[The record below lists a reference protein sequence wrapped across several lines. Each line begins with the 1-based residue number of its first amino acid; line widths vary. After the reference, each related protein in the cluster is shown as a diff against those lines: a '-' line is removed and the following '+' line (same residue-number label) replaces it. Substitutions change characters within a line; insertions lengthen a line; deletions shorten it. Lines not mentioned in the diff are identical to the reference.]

1 VTGLLPETEEQ
12 RLIRQTA
19 AAIAARYGHAYYAER
34 ARSGGDLHELWSELG
49 QAGLLGVHLPEEY
62 GGGGAGLSELVIVLE
77 ELAAHGLPLLLAVIS
92 PAICGSV
99 IAAHGSP
106 DLRHAWLP
114 GLASGRRRMAFALTE
129 PDAGSNSH
137 NVTTT
142 ARPAGEGWTV
152 TGGKYYISAVDQC
165 EAMLLVARDD
175 GVAGPSGSGV
185 APGDG
190 VSPRASTESPGRP
203 RLSLFV
209 VPTGAPGVTIA
220 PIDTALVSPDRQFTV
235 FLDDV
240 KVGPDALIGSAGG
253 GLRQVFAGL
262 NPERILA
269 AALCNGIGRYAIAK
283 ASDYARTRQVWSQPI
298 GAHQGIAHPLAQAH
312 VNVQLA
318 RLATA
323 RAAELIDAGQ
333 DAAEAANIAKLAAAD
348 AGLAALDQ
356 AIQTHGGNG
365 LAREYGLSD
374 LWFVTRLMRTAPV
387 SREMVLNFVATHS
400 LRLPASY

>member
-1 VTGLLPETEEQ
+1 MTDVVPQTQEQ
-12 RLIRQTA
+12 RLIRQSA

-49 QAGLLGVHLPEEY
+49 QAGLLGVHLPDDY

-106 DLRHAWLP
+106 DLKHRWLP
-114 GLASGRRRMAFALTE
+114 GLASGSQRMAFALTE

-137 NVTTT
+137 NVTT
-142 ARPAGEGWTV
+142 AASPAGDGWTIS
-152 TGGKYYISAVDQC
+152 GGKYYISAVDQC

-175 GVAGPSGSGV
+175 GLA
-185 APGDG
+185 G
-190 VSPRASTESPGRP
+190 VSGKP
-203 RLSLFV
+203 RLSLFI
-209 VPTGAPGVTIA
+209 VPTDAPGVTIA
-220 PIDTALVSPDRQFTV
+220 QIDTALVSPDRQFTV
-235 FLDDV
+235 FLDQV
-240 KVGPDALIGSAGG
+240 QVGPDALLGVAGD

-262 NPERILA
+262 NPERVLA

-283 ASDYARTRQVWSQPI
+283 ASQYARTRQVWSQPI

-323 RAAELIDAGQ
+323 RAAELIDSGQ

-387 SREMVLNFVATHS
+387 SREMVLNFVASHS
-400 LRLPASY
+400 LRLPPSY

>member
-1 VTGLLPETEEQ
+1 MTDLVAESEDQ
-12 RLIRQTA
+12 RLIRQST

-34 ARSGGDLHELWSELG
+34 ARSGGDLNELWSELG

-92 PAICGSV
+92 PAICGSI

-106 DLRHAWLP
+106 DLKHRWLP
-114 GLASGRRRMAFALTE
+114 GLADGTRRMAFALTE

-137 NVTTT
+137 NVTTA
-142 ARPAGEGWTV
+142 ARPAGDGWTIS
-152 TGGKYYISAVDQC
+152 GGKYYISAVDQC

-175 GVAGPSGSGV
+175 GIKQP
-185 APGDG
+185 D
-190 VSPRASTESPGRP
+190 RP

-209 VPTGAPGVTIA
+209 VPTDAPGVTIQQ
-220 PIDTALVSPDRQFTV
+220 IDTALVSPDRQFSV

-240 KVGPDALIGSAGG
+240 RVGPDALIGTAGN

-283 ASDYARTRQVWSQPI
+283 SSDYARTRQVWSQPI

-323 RAAELIDAGQ
+323 RAAELLDSGQ

-387 SREMVLNFVATHS
+387 SREMVLNFVASHS

>member
-1 VTGLLPETEEQ
+1 MTDLVAESEEQ
-12 RLIRQTA
+12 RLIRQSA

-34 ARSGGDLHELWSELG
+34 ARSGGDINELWSELG
-49 QAGLLGVHLPEEY
+49 RAGLLGVHLPGEH

-77 ELAAHGLPLLLAVIS
+77 ELAGHGLPLLLAVIS
-92 PAICGSV
+92 PAICGSIV
-99 IAAHGSP
+99 AAHGSP
-106 DLRHAWLP
+106 DLKHAWLP
-114 GLASGRRRMAFALTE
+114 GLASGTRRMAFALTE

-137 NVTTT
+137 NVSTT
-142 ARPAGEGWTV
+142 AKPNQDGWTIS
-152 TGGKYYISAVDQC
+152 GGKYYISAVDQC

-175 GVAGPSGSGV
+175 GIQG
-185 APGDG
+185 
-190 VSPRASTESPGRP
+190 PGRP
-203 RLSLFV
+203 RLTLFV
-209 VPTGAPGVTIA
+209 VPTDAPGVTIR
-220 PIDTALVSPDRQFTV
+220 PIETALVSPERQFTV
-235 FLDDV
+235 FLDHV
-240 KVGPDALIGSAGG
+240 EVGPDALIGTAGN

-312 VNVQLA
+312 VDVQLA

-323 RAAELIDAGQ
+323 RAAELLDAGQ

-348 AGLAALDQ
+348 AALAALDQ

-387 SREMVLNFVATHS
+387 SREMVLNFVASHS